1 MRLLGLIFFAAVLTV
16 SQPLHLQASTPSA
29 PEIVKK
35 AQEHF
40 SGHGGQRVR
49 ASMKTVDASGQEK
62 TYELLL
68 LEMENGNTRQSLLRI
83 TKPATH
89 AGTAILVKVNETQK
103 DDVYLYLPQDK
114 ALKKITR
121 DGKLTNFLGSEL
133 DLEQLSYPTNER
145 FQHRLIGKS
154 EVDKKPCWLIE
165 HLSKSSE
172 SSWRSKMTSCVD
184 IKNYSILEAIHYD
197 RANVGLKKVSYRKHR
212 KIKGQLRPESI
223 TIENVQTKR
232 KTEFTV
238 SNQNIGIKLSQ
249 KLFTLEQLRKS
260 KNR

>member
-1 MRLLGLIFFAAVLTV
+1 MRLLGPIFFVAGLTV
-16 SQPLHLQASTPSA
+16 SQHAQASTPSA
-29 PEIVKK
+29 SEIVKK

-62 TYELLL
+62 TYALLL
-68 LEMENGNTRQSLLRI
+68 LEMESGNTRQSLLRI
-83 TKPATH
+83 TEPATH
-89 AGTAILVKVNETQK
+89 AGTAILVKSNDAYK

-114 ALKKITR
+114 ALKRITR

-133 DLEQLSYPTNER
+133 DLEQLSYPTNQR

-154 EVDKKPCWLIE
+154 KVDMKPCWLLE

-172 SSWRSKMTSCVD
+172 SSWQSKMTSCVD
-184 IKNYSILEAIHYD
+184 TKDYSILEAIHYD
-197 RANVGLKKVSYRKHR
+197 RAGVGLKKVSYRKHR
-212 KIKGQLRPESI
+212 NVQGQLRPESI
-223 TIENVQTKR
+223 TIENIQTKR
-232 KTEFTV
+232 RTEFTV

-249 KLFTLEQLRKS
+249 KLFSLEQLRKS
-260 KNR
+260 TSR